1 MPRFTREN
9 KPKHLG
15 LMIKG
20 VPRYSQVSRIN
31 GSPIII
37 PKPSVS
43 VRYTKGPIKKYSN
56 KHNHNRVISI
66 QGWNKL
72 SSNSS
77 NSNNNSSNNEVM
89 GLAGKIKNSKKKR
102 RRRKSKS
109 RNK

>member
-1 MPRFTREN
+1 MPRLTRKN
-9 KPKHLG
+9 KPKHPG

-56 KHNHNRVISI
+56 KHNHNRVSSI
-66 QGWNKL
+66 QGWNNL
-72 SSNSS
+72 SR
-77 NSNNNSSNNEVM
+77 NSSNNSSSSSNEAM

>member
-1 MPRFTREN
+1 MPRLTRKN
-9 KPKHLG
+9 KPKHPG
-15 LMIKG
+15 FIIKG
-20 VPRYSQVSRIN
+20 VPRYSQVSKIN

-37 PKPSVS
+37 PKPSVL

-56 KHNHNRVISI
+56 KHNHNRVSKL

-77 NSNNNSSNNEVM
+77 NSNNNSSSNEVM
-89 GLAGKIKNSKKKR
+89 GLAGKIKNSKKNKR
-102 RRRKSKS
+102 RKKRKS